1 MSTASRVAA
10 SSRAERWSCEL
21 QAVHEEVPPD
31 ALAAV
36 LRQLVDHFV
45 HDRARPEVMTLGLKT
60 VRELCERAPLIMT
73 PELLQVPPA
82 DACLRPVQSANN
94 SISRLMQKTVK
105 QHEPGSPE
113 ACHCTVC
120 NIQANAVSL
129 LTCYVCLDQII
140 VGLTAVGK
148 RTD

>member
-1 MSTASRVAA
+1 M
-10 SSRAERWSCEL
+10 L

-82 DACLRPVQSANN
+82 CLRPVPPADA
-94 SISRLMQKTVK
+94 SISRLCAATVEEY
-105 QHEPGSPE
+105 EPGSPE

-120 NIQANAVSL
+120 NFRAYPTNSA
-129 LTCYVCLDQII
+129 TC
-140 VGLTAVGK
+140 
-148 RTD
+148 

>member
-1 MSTASRVAA
+1 MSRRSRRVAA
-10 SSRAERWSCEL
+10 ASRAQRFWSCGL

-82 DACLRPVQSANN
+82 PACLGPVQPADNSLSSAA
-94 SISRLMQKTVK
+94 LPV
-105 QHEPGSPE
+105 H
-113 ACHCTVC
+113 
-120 NIQANAVSL
+120 
-129 LTCYVCLDQII
+129 
-140 VGLTAVGK
+140 
-148 RTD
+148 